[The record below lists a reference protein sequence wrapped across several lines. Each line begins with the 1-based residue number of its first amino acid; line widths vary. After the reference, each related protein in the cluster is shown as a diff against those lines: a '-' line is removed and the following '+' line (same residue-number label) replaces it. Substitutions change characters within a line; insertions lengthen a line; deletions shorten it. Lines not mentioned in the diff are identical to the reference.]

1 MRALIGTKVGMTQV
15 FDEAGNVV
23 PVTAIKVE
31 PNLVIGQ
38 RVADKNGYDAV
49 VLGCGKAKK
58 SRVSKPR
65 AGQFPEGAG
74 PTRVVREVRDFDGEV
89 KVGGTVGLE
98 LLEGVAFVD
107 VQAVSKGKG
116 FQGVVKRH
124 GMKGGPAAHGTK
136 FGREVGSTGMRST
149 PGKVFKGTKNAG
161 RMGNATVTVENLE
174 LVRVDA
180 EKQLLLVK
188 GSVPGP
194 RNAAVLVREA
204 IKK

>member
-1 MRALIGTKVGMTQV
+1 MRALIGTKIGMTQV
-15 FDEAGNVV
+15 FDESGRVV
-23 PVTAIKVE
+23 PVTAIQVE
-31 PNLVIGQ
+31 PNVVVAQ
-38 RVADKNGYDAV
+38 RQADKNGYDAV
-49 VLGCGKAKK
+49 VLGALVAKK

-65 AGQFPEGAG
+65 AGQFPEGVE
-74 PTRVVREVRDFDGEV
+74 PRRHLYEVRDFEGEAEIG
-89 KVGGTVGLE
+89 KTIGLE
-98 LLEGVAFVD
+98 LFEGVEYVD
-107 VQAVSKGKG
+107 VRAISKGKG

-149 PGKVFKGTKNAG
+149 PGKVFKGTRNAG
-161 RMGNATVTVENLE
+161 RMGNATRTAQNLA
-174 LVRVDA
+174 LVRMDA

-194 RNAAVLVREA
+194 RNAKVLVLEA

>member
-1 MRALIGTKVGMTQV
+1 MRALIGTKIGMTQV
-15 FDEAGNVV
+15 FDEAGSVV

-31 PNLVIGQ
+31 PNVV
-38 RVADKNGYDAV
+38 VARRAADRNGYDAV
-49 VLGCGKAKK
+49 VLGAVTAKK
-58 SRVSKPR
+58 KRVSKPR
-65 AGQFPEGAG
+65 AGQFPEGVE
-74 PTRVVREVRDFDGEV
+74 PRRYVEEVRDFDAEV
-89 KVGGTVGLE
+89 TVGATIGLE
-98 LLEGVAFVD
+98 LFDGVEFVD

-136 FGREVGSTGMRST
+136 FGREAGSTGMRST
-149 PGKVFKGTKNAG
+149 PGKVFKGIRNAG
-161 RMGNATVTVENLE
+161 RMGNATRTVQNLA

-180 EKQLLLVK
+180 DKQLLLVK

-194 RNAAVLVREA
+194 RNTRVLVREA

>member
-1 MRALIGTKVGMTQV
+1 MRALIGTKIGMTQV

-49 VLGCGKAKK
+49 VLGAMAAKK
-58 SRVSKPR
+58 TRVSKPK
-65 AGQFPEGAG
+65 AGQFPEGAELK
-74 PTRVVREVRDFDGEV
+74 RVVREVRDFDGEV
-89 KVGGTVGLE
+89 KVGGAIGLE
-98 LLEGVAFVD
+98 LFEGVAFVD

-124 GMKGGPAAHGTK
+124 GMKGGPGAHGTK
-136 FGREVGSTGMRST
+136 FGREAGSTGMRST
-149 PGKVFKGTKNAG
+149 PGKTFKGIRNAG
-161 RMGNATVTVENLE
+161 RMGNETVTMQNLP
-174 LVRVDA
+174 LVRLDA

-194 RNAAVLVREA
+194 RNAVVLVREA

>member
-1 MRALIGTKVGMTQV
+1 MRALIGTKIGMTQI
-15 FDEAGNVV
+15 FDEAGSVV

-31 PNLVIGQ
+31 PNLVVGQ
-38 RVADKNGYDAV
+38 RLADKNGYDAV
-49 VLGCGKAKK
+49 VLGAGAAKK

-65 AGQFPEGAG
+65 AGQFPEGTE
-74 PTRVVREVRDFDGEV
+74 PRRIVEEVRDFGAEV
-89 KVGGTVGLE
+89 KVGTTIGLE
-98 LLEGVAFVD
+98 LFEGVEFVD

-161 RMGNATVTVENLE
+161 RMGNATVTVQNLA

-194 RNAAVLVREA
+194 RNARVLVLVA
-204 IKK
+204 TKK

>member
-1 MRALIGTKVGMTQV
+1 MKALIGTKIGMTQI

-31 PNLVIGQ
+31 PNVVVGR

-49 VLGCGKAKK
+49 VLGAIAAKQ

-65 AGQFPEGAG
+65 AGQFPEGAE
-74 PTRVVREVRDFDGEV
+74 PRRVVREVRDFGGEV
-89 KVGGTVGLE
+89 QVGATVGLE
-98 LLEGVAFVD
+98 LFEGVEFVD
-107 VQAVSKGKG
+107 VQGVSKGKG
-116 FQGVVKRH
+116 FQGVVKRY
-124 GMKGGPAAHGTK
+124 GMKGGPAAHGSK

-149 PGKVFKGTKNAG
+149 PGKVFKGTRNAG
-161 RMGNATVTVENLE
+161 RMGNATVTVQNLP

-194 RNAAVLVREA
+194 RNTAVLVREA
-204 IKK
+204 TKK

>member
-31 PNLVIGQ
+31 PNLVVGQ
-38 RVADKNGYDAV
+38 RVAEKNGYAAV
-49 VLGCGKAKK
+49 VLGAVTAKK
-58 SRVSKPR
+58 SRVSKPK
-65 AGQFPEGAG
+65 AGQFPEGAELK
-74 PTRVVREVRDFDGEV
+74 RVVREVRDFDGEV

-98 LLEGVAFVD
+98 LFEGVAFVD

-124 GMKGGPAAHGTK
+124 GMKGGPGAHGTK

-149 PGKVFKGTKNAG
+149 PGKVFKGIRNAG
-161 RMGNATVTVENLE
+161 RMGNETVTMQNLP
-174 LVRVDA
+174 LVRLDA

-194 RNAAVLVREA
+194 RNAVVLVREA